1 MNECL
6 TKFRPVSTPMTALV
20 AGAAGFVGTNFL
32 HRVAGQPGLRV
43 IAVYREKM
51 PVVQGNNI
59 RLVQAD
65 LRDPEQCRH
74 VMTDVDQVFM
84 FAGRLST
91 AAILKSHPVGPVTD
105 NTVMNLNMLEAA
117 YWGGVKSYVWLS
129 SATGYP
135 SRGTAL
141 REDEFFDEDPPFPYE
156 AVGWMSRYVEK
167 LGELYARRS
176 NGRLTVA
183 SLRPT
188 GMYGPYDDFKF
199 ETCHALPAL
208 MRRVLE
214 RHAHIE
220 VWGSGEDERDYIFID
235 DVVDACLIAA
245 QETSGS
251 VALNIGSG
259 QTFSLNQLL
268 EVMLKWESQGHVN
281 VVHRGDVGLPVM
293 RREIDCTK
301 AKEVLKFRAKT
312 SIEQGLRKTM
322 AWYRNARI
330 TESSGQVARGLRR
343 EKKSFLIPVLGQK

>member
-6 TKFRPVSTPMTALV
+6 HTFRSDSAPMTALV

-32 HRVAGQPGLRV
+32 QRVAGQQGLRV
-43 IAVYREKM
+43 IAVYREKV
-51 PVVQGNNI
+51 PVVRSSNI
-59 RLVQAD
+59 CLVQAD
-65 LRDPEQCRH
+65 LRDPELCRQL
-74 VMTDVDQVFM
+74 MSDVDQVFM

-91 AAILKSHPVGPVTD
+91 AAVLRNHPVGPVTD

-117 YWGGVKSYVWLS
+117 YWAGVKSYVWLS

-135 SRGTAL
+135 ARITAL
-141 REDEFFDEDPPFPYE
+141 REEEFFDADPPSPYE

-167 LGELYARRS
+167 IGELYARRS

-188 GMYGPYDDFKF
+188 GMYGPYDDFEF

-214 RHAHIE
+214 QHAPIE
-220 VWGSGEDERDYIFID
+220 VWGSGEDERDYIFVD
-235 DVVDACLIAA
+235 DVVDACLMAA
-245 QETSGS
+245 ESGVGS

-259 QTFSLNQLL
+259 ENSSLNELL
-268 EVMLKWESQGHVN
+268 KLMLKWESCGQIN
-281 VVHRGDVGLPVM
+281 VVHRGDVGLPVL
-293 RREIDCTK
+293 RRAIDCTK
-301 AKEVLKFRAKT
+301 AKKVLKFHAKT

-322 AWYRNARI
+322 QWRRSVMN
-330 TESSGQVARGLRR
+330 TESFRQVAQ
-343 EKKSFLIPVLGQK
+343 V

>member
-1 MNECL
+1 MNECIG
-6 TKFRPVSTPMTALV
+6 TSGSDQTPMTAMV

-32 HRVAGQPGLRV
+32 QRVAGQPGLRV

-51 PVVQGNNI
+51 PVVRGSNI

-65 LRDPEQCRH
+65 LRDPERCRH
-74 VMTDVDQVFM
+74 LMKDVDQVFM

-91 AAILKSHPVGPVTD
+91 AAVLRNHPVGPVTD

-117 YWGGVKSYVWLS
+117 YWAGVKSYVWLS

-135 SRGTAL
+135 SRLTPL
-141 REDEFFDEDPPFPYE
+141 REDEFFDEDPPSPYE

-167 LGELYARRS
+167 IGELYARRS

-188 GMYGPYDDFKF
+188 GMYGPYDDFEF

-214 RHAHIE
+214 QHAPLE
-220 VWGSGEDERDYIFID
+220 VWGNGADERDYIFID
-235 DVVDACLIAA
+235 DVVEACLLAA
-245 QETSGS
+245 RVTSGS

-259 QTFSLNQLL
+259 QTFSLNELL
-268 EVMLKWESQGHVN
+268 EVMLRWESQGHVN
-281 VVHRGDVGLPVM
+281 VVHRGDVNLSVM
-293 RREIDCTK
+293 RRAIDCTK
-301 AKEVLKFRAKT
+301 AKEVLKFQPKT

-322 AWYRNARI
+322 AWRRSVMTRNA
-330 TESSGQVARGLRR
+330 LRQAAQ
-343 EKKSFLIPVLGQK
+343 I